1 MEQNSSSVI
10 DKEKLIEL
18 VTVVKDTMKN
28 QRGVT
33 LVELLVVI
41 LIMGAIFVPISMMLN
56 LSLKTE
62 REVSLKNDV
71 QREARFIMEY
81 VTEKMRDSNIE
92 WNILWVLDQKN

>member
-1 MEQNSSSVI
+1 
-10 DKEKLIEL
+10 
-18 VTVVKDTMKN
+18 
-28 QRGVT
+28 

-81 VTEKMRDSNIE
+81 MTEKMQNKDTYWYDEGSKWILSKYDSKTKT
-92 WNILWVLDQKN
+92 WWSV